1 MSPPFK
7 SACLAGWWQCRPS
20 RQRQVES
27 LWVQGQPD
35 LPNEFQDTRLY
46 KNPVLKKTRKCFV
59 LSQSE
64 YQHFRGEIRM
74 TKSSKSTRDQK
85 TLSQSLK
92 QEWKCV
98 PCACFWTCGFLLYKK
113 RSETTLKCHP
123 LSLGNSICIHL
134 YLTSNNMNNSDY
146 FTTSALTPDLHSLLI
161 KHWCFFTFFFI
172 FIHYWGG
179 TDTQPP
185 KRRFSLYTFMMI
197 PEIELKLAQQVLLSI
212 HWVLLNLD
220 MSKPYLYHRIHVSE
234 WSKPTIRKIIS
245 LKVMTLCMLTLK
257 N

>member
-1 MSPPFK
+1 MTFNIDKSPLLLKVLVLLGGGSAGLQGKGRWNHSEFKASLIYQMS
-7 SACLAGWWQCRPS
+7 S
-20 RQRQVES
+20 RIP
-27 LWVQGQPD
+27 G
-35 LPNEFQDTRLY
+35 FT
-46 KNPVLKKTRKCFV
+46 
-59 LSQSE
+59 
-64 YQHFRGEIRM
+64 
-74 TKSSKSTRDQK
+74 K
-85 TLSQSLK
+85 TLSWKK
-92 QEWKCV
+92 QE
-98 PCACFWTCGFLLYKK
+98 
-113 RSETTLKCHP
+113 
-123 LSLGNSICIHL
+123 
-134 YLTSNNMNNSDY
+134 
-146 FTTSALTPDLHSLLI
+146 SALPCLKVSTSTWEVKSGWPRVQSRPGIRKL
-161 KHWCFFTFFFI
+161 TFFFI